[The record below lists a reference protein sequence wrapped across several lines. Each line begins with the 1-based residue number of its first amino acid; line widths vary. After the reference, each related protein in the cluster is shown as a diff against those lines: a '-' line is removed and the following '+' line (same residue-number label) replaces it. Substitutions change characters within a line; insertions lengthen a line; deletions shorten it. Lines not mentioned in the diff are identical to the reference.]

1 MDGHM
6 LRKIILLRHAK
17 SSWKDLN
24 LRDFDRPLST
34 RGVNDAR
41 LMREYI
47 HSLLKEVDQTYS
59 SSSVRTRQTLEQLM
73 SESYQT
79 VKYLKKLYLANSDD
93 IFNLMRGVKKDKQV
107 VMIVGHNP
115 GLQTTLET
123 MLSQSIEKFPTCA
136 LAVIALKKN
145 WHKSALPSGDLLQ
158 FVKPRDFK

>member
-34 RGVNDAR
+34 RGVNDTR

-47 HSLLKEVDQTYS
+47 QGLVKEVDQTYS
-59 SSSVRTRQTLEQLM
+59 SSSVRTRQTLEQLIP
-73 SESYQT
+73 ESYQT
-79 VKYLKKLYLANSDD
+79 VKYLEKLYLANSAD
-93 IFNLMRGVKKDKQV
+93 ILNLMRSIKKDKQAI
-107 VMIVGHNP
+107 MIVGHNP
-115 GLQTTLET
+115 GLQNTLET
-123 MLSQSIEKFPTCA
+123 ILNQSIEKFPTCA
-136 LAVIALKKN
+136 TAVITLRRN
-145 WHKSALPSGDLLQ
+145 WYKSALPFGDLLQ

>member
-41 LMREYI
+41 LMRENFQD
-47 HSLLKEVDQTYS
+47 LFKEIGETYS
-59 SSSVRTRQTLEQLM
+59 SSSVRTRQTLEQLIP
-73 SESYQT
+73 ESYQT
-79 VKYLKKLYLANSDD
+79 VKFLKKLYLANSID
-93 IFNLMRGVKKDKQV
+93 IFNLMRSIKKHKQV

-115 GLQTTLET
+115 CLQTTLET
-123 MLSQSIEKFPTCA
+123 ILNQSIEKFPTCA
-136 LAVIALKKN
+136 LAVIALRKN
-145 WHKSALPSGDLLQ
+145 WHKSAFPSGELLQ